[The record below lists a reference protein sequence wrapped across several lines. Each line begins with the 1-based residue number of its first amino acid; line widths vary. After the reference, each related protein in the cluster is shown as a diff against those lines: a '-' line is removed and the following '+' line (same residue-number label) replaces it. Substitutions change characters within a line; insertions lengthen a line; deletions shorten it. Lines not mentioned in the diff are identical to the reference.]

1 MDRPVLTWLIKSPG
15 RLTDLGIDHERFH
28 LPSVIDM
35 ELEGAK
41 ELMAHLPGGRNLLT
55 IGGDAEFVLALKRL
69 VFLREFNSFS
79 R

>member
-1 MDRPVLTWLIKSPG
+1 
-15 RLTDLGIDHERFH
+15 
-28 LPSVIDM
+28 M